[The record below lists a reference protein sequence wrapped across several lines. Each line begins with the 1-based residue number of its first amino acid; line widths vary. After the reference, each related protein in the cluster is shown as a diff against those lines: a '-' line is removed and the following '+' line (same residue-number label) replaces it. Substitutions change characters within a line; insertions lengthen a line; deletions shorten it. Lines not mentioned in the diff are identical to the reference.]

1 MVVHVLQG
9 VVLSH
14 KHQVQ
19 AEGLEV
25 HDAAALVLLPQFP
38 QEVDRVILALLAEEE
53 VDVAYDG
60 EGEAGGGEGEVA
72 PGAGQVAA
80 HGQHHHHHH
89 QRQQQPHHCRVQLA
103 MFSTS

>member
-9 VVLSH
+9 VVLPH

-38 QEVDRVILALLAEEE
+38 QEVDRIILALLEAELQTK
-53 VDVAYDG
+53 VRKDFTILQK
-60 EGEAGGGEGEVA
+60 A
-72 PGAGQVAA
+72 P
-80 HGQHHHHHH
+80 
-89 QRQQQPHHCRVQLA
+89 
-103 MFSTS
+103 TSAFTFKTLLRHT

>member
-9 VVLSH
+9 VVLPH

-38 QEVDRVILALLAEEE
+38 QEVDRIILALLEAELQTK
-53 VDVAYDG
+53 VRNDFTILQ
-60 EGEAGGGEGEVA
+60 EAPTTAFSWLKA
-72 PGAGQVAA
+72 P
-80 HGQHHHHHH
+80 
-89 QRQQQPHHCRVQLA
+89 
-103 MFSTS
+103 TSALRTLLRHT

>member
-9 VVLSH
+9 VVLPH

-38 QEVDRVILALLAEEE
+38 QEVDRIILALLAVELQTKVRE
-53 VDVAYDG
+53 DVTIM
-60 EGEAGGGEGEVA
+60 EMA
-72 PGAGQVAA
+72 PTRA
-80 HGQHHHHHH
+80 
-89 QRQQQPHHCRVQLA
+89 
-103 MFSTS
+103 FSWLKAPTCAFTFKTWASRLGH

>member
-9 VVLSH
+9 VVLPH

-38 QEVDRVILALLAEEE
+38 QEVDRIILALLEAELQTKVRKDFTIMEK
-53 VDVAYDG
+53 
-60 EGEAGGGEGEVA
+60 A
-72 PGAGQVAA
+72 PTTAE
-80 HGQHHHHHH
+80 
-89 QRQQQPHHCRVQLA
+89 
-103 MFSTS
+103 STYYRFHI